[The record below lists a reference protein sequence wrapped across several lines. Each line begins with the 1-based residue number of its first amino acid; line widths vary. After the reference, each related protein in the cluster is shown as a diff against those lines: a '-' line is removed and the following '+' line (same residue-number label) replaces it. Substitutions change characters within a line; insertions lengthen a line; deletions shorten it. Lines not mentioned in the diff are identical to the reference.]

1 MCIRD
6 SSRLISPTTPSP
18 LSGRGAVCNRENVLT
33 LVLDR
38 AEQTVRQAA
47 DLRARRVKGEVKGLP
62 EEHNIATEDWERVI
76 QVLQKTGAALV
87 CRGANAALNS
97 QRPERSEEDG
107 QPTSATLSLL
117 H

>member
-1 MCIRD
+1 M
-6 SSRLISPTTPSP
+6 
-18 LSGRGAVCNRENVLT
+18 LT

-62 EEHNIATEDWERVI
+62 EEHNIATEDWERV
-76 QVLQKTGAALV
+76 QKTGAALV

>member
-1 MCIRD
+1 ML
-6 SSRLISPTTPSP
+6 RL
-18 LSGRGAVCNRENVLT
+18 LT
-33 LVLDR
+33 LGLDR

-47 DLRARRVKGEVKGLP
+47 DLSAQRVKGEVKGLP
-62 EEHNIATEDWERVI
+62 EEHNIATEDWERVTR
-76 QVLQKTGAALV
+76 VLQTTGASLLN
-87 CRGANAALNS
+87 CNAALNS

>member
-1 MCIRD
+1 M
-6 SSRLISPTTPSP
+6 
-18 LSGRGAVCNRENVLT
+18 LT

-47 DLRARRVKGEVKGLP
+47 DLRARRVKGEDKGLP

-107 QPTSATLSLL
+107 QPPSATLSLL